1 MTTLHRQ
8 TGPRSVDPRAAQTT
22 RSCSLLVACEQG
34 TKRALVYALVGWVML
49 IGWALVMQTLEEF
62 YVMAF
67 LGGLVLGVS

>member
-1 MTTLHRQ
+1 
-8 TGPRSVDPRAAQTT
+8 
-22 RSCSLLVACEQG
+22 LLVACEQG